1 LVDNLKIANL
11 AEYYSSS
18 SENTALL
25 AEFKIALNEYL
36 SELVSSPIRSLAD
49 AIAFN
54 KKNPKLVSLRNELH
68 VLCIL
73 ALFCVCPH
81 VIDITKTRSM
91 VTNAG
96 EDRRLWARHF
106 YTSPGN
112 KWDWKERE
120 GCVGK
125 LSQTD

>member
-18 SENTALL
+18 SENTALI
-25 AEFKIALNEYL
+25 AEFKIALNAYL

-54 KKNPKLVSLRNELH
+54 KENPKLVSLYNELDFH

-81 VIDITKTRSM
+81 VIDITKTQ
-91 VTNAG
+91 
-96 EDRRLWARHF
+96 W
-106 YTSPGN
+106 
-112 KWDWKERE
+112 
-120 GCVGK
+120 
-125 LSQTD
+125 